1 MWFAALFSGENGK
14 LIRKI
19 AVWSIILTIL
29 VVVILIVSRS
39 IKKNRA
45 NLENQQKIQQY
56 ESEIQNDKLSF
67 SNSEYQSMAD
77 KVYKAVKGVGT
88 DEDAIFEVFQRIR
101 TNSDVLKLKS
111 VFGVRDG
118 MDLDEWIQDDLS
130 DEDIDQINGY
140 LRQRNISI
148 TF

>member
-1 MWFAALFSGENGK
+1 MWQAALLTGENGK
-14 LIRKI
+14 LIRK
-19 AVWSIILTIL
+19 
-29 VVVILIVSRS
+29 VVIGLFILIFVIIMFFVINGA
-39 IKKNRA
+39 IKKSKSDK
-45 NLENQQKIQQY
+45 ENKEKIQQY